1 MILNSSKIKVYL
13 NKLNEDN
20 NPNWGIMNS
29 SQMLYHCNKYIE
41 VSFGIK
47 KIYFVNRILFRVF
60 FRYFFLK
67 YLKFLEFDIK
77 KFKKNSTTLKVFK
90 TYPLIIDFDN
100 EKERLVENL
109 TKVKNINTKIIYHQL
124 YGNISSNL
132 FKKLIAFHTSYH
144 FNQFGILSD

>member
-20 NPNWGIMNS
+20 NPNWGVMNS

>member
-20 NPNWGIMNS
+20 NPNWGVMNS

-124 YGNISSNL
+124 YGNISSIL